1 MRRAAQKQLDMELTM
16 AGSSGPEAGGHLA
29 NGGHHLLDL
38 YGDTGPG
45 GRDHGEDR
53 CGYRIYLDRYLGKY
67 LDI

>member
-1 MRRAAQKQLDMELTM
+1 MVLLRFRAIEVRRAAQKQLDMELTM
-16 AGSSGPEAGGHLA
+16 AGSSGPEAGGGGHLA

-53 CGYRIYLDRYLGKY
+53 
-67 LDI
+67 

>member
-16 AGSSGPEAGGHLA
+16 AGSSGPEAGGGGHLA

-38 YGDTGPG
+38 YGDSGPG

-53 CGYRIYLDRYLGKY
+53 CRVQLYI
-67 LDI
+67 

>member
-1 MRRAAQKQLDMELTM
+1 MVLLLLFRFRAIEVRRAAQKQLDMELTM
-16 AGSSGPEAGGHLA
+16 AGSSGAEAGGGGHLA

-53 CGYRIYLDRYLGKY
+53 
-67 LDI
+67 